1 MSHLPL
7 LRKDAHYAPRLQ
19 SPRRGPQVCAC
30 LLLAC
35 VIALVLPW
43 ALSLA
48 ESLAGGPL
56 VPLVPLV
63 PRRANSTAFAPPP
76 EAVQRVLAAL
86 RTPGVMDGAARAEV
100 EAALLASVGW
110 LLERSLAAR

>member
-7 LRKDAHYAPRLQ
+7 LRKDAHHAPRLQ

-30 LLLAC
+30 LLLTGVC
-35 VIALVLPW
+35 ALMLPMI
-43 ALSLA
+43 LSVV

-56 VPLVPLV
+56 LLRNATVV
-63 PRRANSTAFAPPP
+63 PPP
-76 EAVQRVLAAL
+76 PDAVQRLRAAVGV
-86 RTPGVMDGAARAEV
+86 PGVLDGAQRATV
-100 EAALLASVGW
+100 EEDLLASVGW

>member
-7 LRKDAHYAPRLQ
+7 LRKDAHHAPRLQ

-30 LLLAC
+30 LLLTGVC
-35 VIALVLPW
+35 ALMLPLI
-43 ALSLA
+43 LSIA

-56 VPLVPLV
+56 LLRNATTV
-63 PRRANSTAFAPPP
+63 APPP
-76 EAVQRVLAAL
+76 PDAVHRLRAAVAV
-86 RTPGVMDGAARAEV
+86 PGVLNGAQRATV
-100 EAALLASVGW
+100 EEDLLASVGW